1 MKQEHKGI
9 WLILLYECLIGISPV
24 ATKSISPSLPGQLL
38 VSLRFAIASVALMT
52 IIGLTAKSKQPHN
65 KLSLKQAGVLVLLGL
80 LGSGVASILNVT
92 GIRAMG
98 AVVATL
104 IANLE
109 IPIGIGLGAW
119 ILGEKLT
126 KSYFAYVGLIL
137 VGFGLLTGIDKALAT
152 GVNWWSLGAAS
163 SLGAAV
169 VWGICTVLGKL
180 VLEVKVSP
188 LLIAL
193 VRVVVGSGFSLGLFM
208 TSSDSLVEPIKSL
221 RPADWVYLIYLGAVV
236 SGLGMWIYYV
246 ALQRL
251 TVKKMVPFFT
261 LQIVVTTTLGVVV
274 GETLSLT
281 QWAGMIMITSGLLSL
296 VKLEGNV

>member
-1 MKQEHKGI
+1 MKQESKGV
-9 WLILLYECLIGISPV
+9 WLILLYGCLVGISPL
-24 ATKSISPSLPGQLL
+24 ATKNISPSLPGQLL

-98 AVVATL
+98 AIVATL

-137 VGFGLLTGIDKALAT
+137 GGFGLLTGIDKALAA
-152 GVNWWSLGAAS
+152 GVNWWSLGVAS

-169 VWGICTVLGKL
+169 VWGLCTVLGKL

-208 TSSDSLVEPIKSL
+208 TSSQSLIEPLKSL
-221 RPADWVYLIYLGAVV
+221 HLVDWVYLVYLGVIV
-236 SGLGMWIYYV
+236 SGVGMWIYYL
-246 ALQRL
+246 ALQNL
-251 TVKKMVPFFT
+251 AVKKIAPFFT
-261 LQIVVTTTLGVVV
+261 VQIVVTTILGLVV
-274 GETLSLT
+274 GEKLTFT
-281 QWAGMIMITSGLLSL
+281 QWGGMTMIIGGLLAL
-296 VKLEGNV
+296 VKLEGNI